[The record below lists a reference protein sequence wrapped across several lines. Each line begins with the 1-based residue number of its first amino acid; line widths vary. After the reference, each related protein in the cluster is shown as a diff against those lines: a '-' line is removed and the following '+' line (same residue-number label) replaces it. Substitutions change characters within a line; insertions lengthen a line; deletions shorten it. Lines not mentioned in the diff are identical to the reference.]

1 MQRILFVCTGN
12 TCRSPMAEAILKN
25 KNIDGVEV
33 KSSGIFAINGGD
45 ASTNAKQVL
54 VENKIEHQH
63 QSTSLTHKE
72 VEWATLILTMT
83 SSHKAAIAENF
94 PAAAQKTFTLKE
106 FIGKDGDVDVDVS
119 DPFGGDIDMYRK
131 TFNEL
136 EKLIDAA
143 IIRLKEKPS
152 T

>member
-25 KNIDGVEV
+25 KNIDGIEV

-63 QSTSLTHKE
+63 QSNSLTHKE

-83 SSHKAAIAENF
+83 SSHKAAIVVNF

-106 FIGKDGDVDVDVS
+106 FIGKDVDVDVS
-119 DPFGGDIDMYRK
+119 DPFGGDIDMYRN

-143 IIRLKEKPS
+143 ILRLKEKPS

>member
-54 VENKIEHQH
+54 GENKMEHQH
-63 QSTSLTHKE
+63 QSNSLTNKE

-83 SSHKAAIAENF
+83 SGHKAAIVANF
-94 PAAAQKTFTLKE
+94 PEAASKTFTLKE
-106 FIGKDGDVDVDVS
+106 FVGKNEDLDVS
-119 DPFGGDIDMYRK
+119 DPFGGGINIYRE
-131 TFNEL
+131 TFKEL
-136 EKLIDAA
+136 EELIDAA
-143 IIRLKEKPS
+143 ILRLKENPS